1 MSSPRSI
8 STVDR
13 ISALPDSV
21 ICHILSFLPTK
32 QSAATSILSKRWNP
46 LWHSV
51 FTLDFDDHGFADF
64 ATFRYFVFCVML
76 ARDPTLPLRS
86 FRLKCGASQGCDP
99 QDINR
104 FVRAAVQRGTQNFIM
119 ETDLVKTDREFL
131 TELGSTVSTIFN
143 SRNLVV
149 LKLKTLL
156 VTDLPQ
162 INFPLLKTLHLKKV
176 YILRDF
182 NKLIEGCPILEEL
195 EITTSFLFRFSK
207 DGIGE
212 FKHSNL
218 VRVNISKFGP
228 QNFPFAWICNAKILR
243 LELQRSEDQVH
254 AFHNLTHMELIF
266 TSNWRT
272 KWKWLLEML
281 KNCPKLQNLTLHKL
295 YGHGIDEDD
304 WKEPEIIP
312 NCLSSQLRTC
322 SLIDYKGMKCE
333 LQFAE
338 YVLKNANLLRTMT
351 ISASP
356 GDLTL
361 KHQMLMDL
369 SLCPRGSIACKLSFI

>member
-1 MSSPRSI
+1 MSSHRSI
-8 STVDR
+8 PNVDR
-13 ISALPDSV
+13 ISNLPDSV
-21 ICHILSFLPTK
+21 ICHILSFLSAK
-32 QSAATSILSKRWNP
+32 QSAATSILSQRWNP

-51 FTLDFDDHGFADF
+51 FTLDFDDQSFTDF
-64 ATFRYFVFCVML
+64 HTFRHFVYSVML
-76 ARDPTLPLRS
+76 TRDPTLPIRM
-86 FRLKCGASQGCDP
+86 FHLKCGTSPGCDP
-99 QDINR
+99 HDINR
-104 FVRAAVQRGTQNFIM
+104 FVPVAVKKGIENLILDFTSAGHH
-119 ETDLVKTDREFL
+119 FL
-131 TELGSTVSTIFN
+131 IRLSPTLSSVFN
-143 SRNLVV
+143 CGRKLVV
-149 LKLKTLL
+149 LKLKTII
-156 VTDLPQ
+156 VR
-162 INFPLLKTLHLKKV
+162 V
-176 YILRDF
+176 AILRDF

-195 EITTSFLFRFSK
+195 EIPSLLCRFSK

-212 FKHSNL
+212 FKHLPNL
-218 VRVNISKFGP
+218 VRANISKFVP
-228 QNFPFAWICNAKILR
+228 KSIQFAWICNAKFLR
-243 LELQRSEDQVH
+243 LELRHSEHQVH

-322 SLIDYKGMKCE
+322 SLIYYKGMKCE